1 MGRHSKQSIEV
12 FVSHASKDQAFVKG
26 LLKVLKQNKI
36 RYWFS
41 ETTSPVR
48 RSGMTKL
55 GALSIAAIG
64 FSSPNA
70 VKSIWVKRELLYALR
85 QNRYRGRIIP
95 ILFRDCQ
102 HELLS
107 WTLADFEFVD
117 FRKDFDIGCENLL
130 RLWRR

>member
-1 MGRHSKQSIEV
+1 
-12 FVSHASKDQAFVKG
+12 
-26 LLKVLKQNKI
+26 
-36 RYWFS
+36 
-41 ETTSPVR
+41 
-48 RSGMTKL
+48 MTKL

-107 WTLADFEFVD
+107 WTLADFEFID
-117 FRKDFDIGCENLL
+117 FRKDFDIGCQNLL